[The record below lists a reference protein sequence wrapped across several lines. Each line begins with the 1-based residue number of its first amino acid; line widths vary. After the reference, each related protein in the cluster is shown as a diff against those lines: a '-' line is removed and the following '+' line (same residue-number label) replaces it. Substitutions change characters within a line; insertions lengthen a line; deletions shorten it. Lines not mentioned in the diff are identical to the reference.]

1 MRLQFRSATDERGQ
15 LRSLVQA
22 LEKERDELCAEV
34 KRLQSGN
41 QECIEAREARWL
53 SQQKELERAESAA
66 VRDEVQRLNNA
77 LDASNGSCKSAEA
90 RAANATKCLEEASA
104 RCRSSE
110 DKVQRLTSEL
120 QELQAYAKDASRR
133 AERCDALEA
142 EMAEM
147 KERLQRELLRRSEEI
162 SLEQKLQSAQKAAE
176 ERAEK
181 AILRSEFAEQ
191 RAIAAEKRIADL
203 EMQMAATTT
212 DLTNSAIALQAR
224 QRRLEAEAT
233 RMAHYEQDR
242 EVQRLRERVVVQ
254 GEELKRL
261 QTLLAMGGNA
271 DDVAAAATAAA
282 SPYIGPRRFPM
293 AGVEDLTPRGGRPQ
307 LPPAGK
313 RLGTPR
319 ATRPSTPR
327 ELLALQ
333 APQFSKSRRTPST
346 STQVPDDDNHFMAE
360 FDHAYVS
367 WSTPKIPR
375 TISTG
380 YSGHV
385 VSGGI
390 GLTGE
395 VSPSL
400 SHAPGESYP
409 PSVNALFQPGVFQFQ
424 CEPPEST
431 PVEPMREVSEP
442 VAQKPQA
449 SPPMQPPASSGLS
462 KERTVPLMPS
472 VPVRGQQGVTHR
484 HRNEVGLCQEPAFS
498 TMQLEQCIAQ
508 CQKEVEAIAAK
519 CRDGQKFNDPDFP
532 AAKTSLFSSLIT

>member
-53 SQQKELERAESAA
+53 SQQKELESRLETMYEEIKARRAESAA

-212 DLTNSAIALQAR
+212 DLTNSAIALQVAEAAKNRCIEEATTEKAKVAEIMERLSQSEAEKSSLQRQAETSLELRNQLANAAQQQKELATKAKQDEKRCKDLMQQIARLETHISHSDEMEKTRQAEIECLKEKEIELQKYLKQSQKEIGDVSAAMCAAEQRVAPLEMEASRCREEANEATREAR

-346 STQVPDDDNHFMAE
+346 STQVPDDDN
-360 FDHAYVS
+360 
-367 WSTPKIPR
+367 
-375 TISTG
+375 
-380 YSGHV
+380 
-385 VSGGI
+385 
-390 GLTGE
+390 
-395 VSPSL
+395 
-400 SHAPGESYP
+400 
-409 PSVNALFQPGVFQFQ
+409 QF
-424 CEPPEST
+424 
-431 PVEPMREVSEP
+431 
-442 VAQKPQA
+442 
-449 SPPMQPPASSGLS
+449 
-462 KERTVPLMPS
+462 
-472 VPVRGQQGVTHR
+472 
-484 HRNEVGLCQEPAFS
+484 
-498 TMQLEQCIAQ
+498 
-508 CQKEVEAIAAK
+508 
-519 CRDGQKFNDPDFP
+519 
-532 AAKTSLFSSLIT
+532 